1 MSLEFSYEQVY
12 DFFIDHFTGFK
23 VNGNHFRARCP
34 LCGDSKKSLSKKR
47 FTLTYFNPEKIY
59 WHCYNCDKGGKD
71 FLSLYC
77 ALTGTTKIEAIN
89 KFRKFDSE
97 KVKKILK
104 PEERHIPIEE
114 KSSKEISDFSY
125 ILNDCLSESDEP
137 EGIKQKILKQ
147 KLLEFKIQRKIQN
160 NLYVAYRGT
169 FSNRIIIPVFESNK
183 LLYFQG
189 RAVSKEIDPK
199 YLNPSFNKSSFIHN
213 KENFDINK
221 SIIVTEGLLDAMSI
235 GNQGCCCFGASVSD
249 EFLEQVFKLT
259 RKNVII
265 ALDNDKQGKISTL
278 KIIKESSFKNKL
290 LFFIMPEKYKE
301 IKDMNEL
308 KVSELEDDLYSFI
321 IQNSFELFQANILF
335 NLLKNF

>member
-12 DFFIDHFTGFK
+12 DFFIENFPGFK
-23 VNGNHFRARCP
+23 VTGNRFRSRCP

-59 WHCYNCDKGGKD
+59 WHCYNCDKKGKD

-77 ALTGTTKIEAIN
+77 ALTGMTKIEAIN
-89 KFRKFDSE
+89 KFRKFDSD
-97 KVKKILK
+97 KVKKLLK
-104 PEERHIPIEE
+104 PEEKQIPIEE
-114 KSSKEISDFSY
+114 EIKATTDFSY
-125 ILNDCLSESDEP
+125 ILDDCLSESDSP
-137 EGIKQKILKQ
+137 DGIKQKILKQ
-147 KLLEFKIQRKIQN
+147 KLLEFKVQRKIKD
-160 NLYVAYRGT
+160 NLYVAYKGI

-189 RAVSKEIDPK
+189 RAVSKEIIPK
-199 YLNPSFNKSSFIHN
+199 YLNPSFNKSSFIYN
-213 KENFDINK
+213 KENFDKEK

-249 EFLEQVFKLT
+249 GFLEQLFKLT
-259 RKNVII
+259 DKNVII
-265 ALDNDKQGKISTL
+265 AFDNDKQGKISTL

-290 LFFIMPEKYKE
+290 LFFVMPEKYKN

-308 KVSELEDDLYSFI
+308 KISEFEEDLYSFI
-321 IQNSFELFQANILF
+321 VQNSFELFQANILF